1 MQKAHSHIRN
11 KHASKKSHPKK
22 CHSKN
27 DERKPIKKTDKK
39 APPIEEGLL
48 LLITF
53 INLMMIKQSA

>member
-48 LLITF
+48 ITF
-53 INLMMIKQSA
+53 IHLMMIKQSV